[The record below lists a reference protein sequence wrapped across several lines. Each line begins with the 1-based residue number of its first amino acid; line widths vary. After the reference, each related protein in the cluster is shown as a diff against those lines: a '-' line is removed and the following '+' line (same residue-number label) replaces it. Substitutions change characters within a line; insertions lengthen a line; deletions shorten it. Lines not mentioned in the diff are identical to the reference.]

1 MQFYVT
7 FSEHVKN
14 TIVSL
19 HDSEVIVQMRNDG
32 AFAIPVGDS
41 IQAPDYAHLISDSNP
56 SWFAQSFLESVSN
69 AIKGIA
75 HIYPRLNF

>member
-7 FSEHVKN
+7 FSQHVKN

-19 HDSEVIVQMRNDG
+19 HDSPVNVQMRNDG
-32 AFAIPVGDS
+32 AFLIPVGDS
-41 IQAPDYAHLISDSNP
+41 VQAPDYAHLISESDA
-56 SWFAQSFLESVSN
+56 SWFAESFLESVSK
-69 AIKGIA
+69 ALKGIA